1 MNIQSTLELK
11 TVEGTGLR
19 FEARFGTSPHTITY
33 DSGPDATAA
42 NPVLNLVGALA
53 ACHAM
58 DVISIL
64 RKKRLEVTAYTVAV
78 EAERAETHP
87 KRLTSVTMVHRVTGR
102 AVPLAA
108 VEEAVRLSEERY
120 CSVHHTL
127 DPALPTSSRCEV
139 IEA

>member
-1 MNIQSTLELK
+1 MTIQGTLELE

-19 FEARFGTSPHTITY
+19 FAARFATSAHAVVY
-33 DSGPDATAA
+33 DSGPEATAA

-64 RKKRLEVTAYTVAV
+64 RKKRLDVTGYAVAI

-87 KRLTSVTMVHRVTGR
+87 RRLTAVTLVHRVSGR
-102 AVPLAA
+102 GVPLAA

-127 DPALPTSSRCEV
+127 DPAMPMTTRCEV
-139 IEA
+139 TEA